1 MTWLVINNISFMYT
15 GMFDRDNNGTINF
28 QEFASLWKY
37 ISDWQT
43 TFRSYDKD
51 NSGSI
56 DKRELQTGIYQ
67 PIQMEGWINNSDFQF
82 LHTCHRNRILRKSGI
97 HDWSK
102 DLTQFPQSFNPLFPS
117 WQYPFHLQTF
127 LHTLQRISLT
137 IKASHVGTVFLY
149 SPNCTE
155 WFESINVRRNKM
167 LVTVRVFKGL
177 CFFFPLFSSLS
188 LWNEVAG

>member
-1 MTWLVINNISFMYT
+1 MYT

-67 PIQMEGWINNSDFQF
+67 PIQMEGRINNSDFQF
-82 LHTCHRNRILRKSGI
+82 LQTCHRNRILQKSGI

-102 DLTQFPQSFNPLFPS
+102 DLTQFPQSFSL
-117 WQYPFHLQTF
+117 
-127 LHTLQRISLT
+127 ISLI

-149 SPNCTE
+149 SHNCTE
-155 WFESINVRRNKM
+155 WFDSINVRRNKI
-167 LVTVRVFKGL
+167 LVTGRVLKGL
-177 CFFFPLFSSLS
+177 CFFFHFSLVSPYEMRLLAKTWS
-188 LWNEVAG
+188 KITKNI

>member
-1 MTWLVINNISFMYT
+1 MYT

-67 PIQMEGWINNSDFQF
+67 PIQMEG
-82 LHTCHRNRILRKSGI
+82 
-97 HDWSK
+97 
-102 DLTQFPQSFNPLFPS
+102 
-117 WQYPFHLQTF
+117 
-127 LHTLQRISLT
+127 
-137 IKASHVGTVFLY
+137 
-149 SPNCTE
+149 
-155 WFESINVRRNKM
+155 
-167 LVTVRVFKGL
+167 
-177 CFFFPLFSSLS
+177 
-188 LWNEVAG
+188 